1 LKSRR
6 DRGYQ
11 PPLGATRRGAR
22 RAHSLTAVASIDDVR
37 TLVALDHGLA
47 SVSIVRP
54 DGSLQSTVVNAG
66 VIPHPLNG
74 RPVAAFV
81 ARRGTRKLD
90 HLRQDPRA
98 TLLWRAGWAWATV
111 EGAAELVGPD
121 DPMAGLND
129 EALRLLLR
137 EIYEAAGGVHEDWAE
152 YDRVLATE
160 RRVAVLV
167 TPTRIYQNP

>member
-1 LKSRR
+1 
-6 DRGYQ
+6 
-11 PPLGATRRGAR
+11 
-22 RAHSLTAVASIDDVR
+22 VASIDDVR
-37 TLVALDHGLA
+37 TLVALDNGLA
-47 SVSIVRP
+47 SVSTVRP

-74 RPVAAFV
+74 RLVAAFV
-81 ARRGTRKLD
+81 ARGATRKLD

-121 DPMAGLND
+121 DPMAGLNE

-152 YDRVLATE
+152 YDRVMAAE